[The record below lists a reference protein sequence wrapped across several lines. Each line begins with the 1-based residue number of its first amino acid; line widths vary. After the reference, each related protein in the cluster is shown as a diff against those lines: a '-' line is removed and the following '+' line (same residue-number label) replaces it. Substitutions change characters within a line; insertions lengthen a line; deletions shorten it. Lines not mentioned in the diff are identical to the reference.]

1 MTTQKAK
8 GVVAAGD
15 RLTAAAG
22 AEVLAHGGNAVD
34 AAIASMTTAFVS
46 EPALTGPLG
55 GGFAVVAGPK
65 SPPKAYHFFAN
76 APTCVLLSG
85 DHSAEKA
92 IQSCLEA
99 PIGSINLFLMRRN
112 FHFLILMPPLIPQ

>member
-65 SPPKAYHFFAN
+65 KPTKGLSLFRKCSATN
-76 APTCVLLSG
+76 ALRPRQSLGLSR
-85 DHSAEKA
+85 A
-92 IQSCLEA
+92 
-99 PIGSINLFLMRRN
+99 RR
-112 FHFLILMPPLIPQ
+112 